1 MGTLS
6 PTAATMR
13 FLWAFASLLHF
24 AIGIN
29 FPGLR
34 IPNSGPLKSA
44 FTAEPCT
51 DVLQSGATRVNPVTL
66 QLGEGR
72 QFMSP
77 GYDGISAY
85 SPASKCLWTFAPAP
99 GTALKFTCSK
109 FSVTPMDPVG
119 ERCRGDFLR
128 FYDLAVGNS
137 LDDTGERYCHST
149 SPNFSYNSEIQVLF
163 RSNLDPVVSTGFDC
177 EVVATPVTIPPPRVS
192 SFAQEACTDVT
203 VSGATS
209 TTPVVLAAG
218 EGRQFTSPGFDG
230 VSGYTDESKCL
241 WTFAPAVGA
250 TLSFSCSAF
259 SITST
264 AAVGERCSGDFLRFY
279 DLAVGNSLDDTGE
292 RYCHSTPPSFSYN
305 SEIQVLFR
313 SNPDATVSTGFDCE
327 VVAST
332 ATTTTTTTPGPQAS
346 DCTTIDGPG
355 VGKACMPF
363 SYGSRRIAY
372 DGCINR
378 APPGQYVAVV
388 PSFDDAPSDVD
399 PNEEEGGEF
408 DFVEAVNN
416 VFSPEFGFAD
426 EEFDDKLDAISFGP
440 APRRSSPPRVAPR
453 HGEVD
458 LDEMVF
464 RSLFWCATEVD
475 PSGYVMEWGKCN
487 AGCKADPAGSF
498 IPFSPRRASA
508 SQGLG
513 FTHARRGDTVG
524 QLAAF
529 IRAINK
535 RNQGPN

>member
-1 MGTLS
+1 
-6 PTAATMR
+6 
-13 FLWAFASLLHF
+13 
-24 AIGIN
+24 
-29 FPGLR
+29 
-34 IPNSGPLKSA
+34 
-44 FTAEPCT
+44 
-51 DVLQSGATRVNPVTL
+51 
-66 QLGEGR
+66 
-72 QFMSP
+72 
-77 GYDGISAY
+77 
-85 SPASKCLWTFAPAP
+85 
-99 GTALKFTCSK
+99 
-109 FSVTPMDPVG
+109 MDPVG
-119 ERCRGDFLR
+119 ERCKGDFLR

-149 SPNFSYNSEIQVLF
+149 SPSFSYNSEIQVLF
-163 RSNLDPVVSTGFDC
+163 RSNPDPVVSTGFDC
-177 EVVATPVTIPPPRVS
+177 EVVALPLAPIPPPRVS
-192 SFAQEACTDVT
+192 SFAQEACIDVT

-230 VSGYTDESKCL
+230 ISGYAAESKCL

-250 TLSFSCSAF
+250 ALSFSCSAF

-264 AAVGERCSGDFLRFY
+264 APVGERCSGDFLRFY

-292 RYCHSTPPSFSYN
+292 RYCHSTSPSFSYN

-313 SNPDATVSTGFDCE
+313 SNPDTTVSTGFDCE

-346 DCTTIDGPG
+346 DCTTVDGPG

-363 SYGSRRIAY
+363 SYGSHRIAY
-372 DGCINR
+372 NGCINR

-399 PNEEEGGEF
+399 PNEEDGGEF

-416 VFSPEFGFAD
+416 VFGFAE

-440 APRRSSPPRVAPR
+440 APRRSTPSRRPSPPRVAPR

-508 SQGLG
+508 SQGSRVNGVG

-529 IRAINK
+529 IRTINK
-535 RNQGPN
+535 RNMGPN